1 MKIPCA
7 ISHRARQLCS
17 ESDEHHARV
26 WFCMTC
32 KMLEQ
37 RLMPIS
43 EVLADLLADAEVTVE
58 SWPPKNV
65 PESGAVNGPV
75 NDDLGHVQRS
85 TTVGVWRET
94 VYYLVKPDI
103 TVFWSDFSEYM
114 IDRLVK
120 ENPEFTVDFTRFDWK
135 PSERPF
141 DAGLVNIALRYGA
154 PAGDG
159 LVVAGR
165 DLVPLD
171 YFRDMKAI
179 LDRELTRDSAN
190 VGHAALFEQLMPGWT
205 EGTRELDARV
215 AEAQRATVARAE
227 RSMLKALAV
236 PAKPELVEHWQ
247 DLGGSVPPP
256 PPA

>member
-1 MKIPCA
+1 M
-7 ISHRARQLCS
+7 
-17 ESDEHHARV
+17 SDDGTCLRGVTIRV
-26 WFCMTC
+26 
-32 KMLEQ
+32 
-37 RLMPIS
+37 
-43 EVLADLLADAEVTVE
+43 
-58 SWPPKNV
+58 
-65 PESGAVNGPV
+65 
-75 NDDLGHVQRS
+75 DDGRNS
-85 TTVGVWRET
+85 
-94 VYYLVKPDI
+94 VYYLLKPDS
-103 TVFWSDFSEYM
+103 TVLWSDISEYM

-120 ENPEFTVDFTRFDWK
+120 ENPEFKVDFTRFDWK

-141 DAGLVNIALRYGA
+141 DAGLLNIALRYGA
-154 PAGDG
+154 PTGDG

-227 RSMLKALAV
+227 RDMLKAFAA

-247 DLGGSVPPP
+247 HLGGPLPPEP
-256 PPA
+256 SASEPSTS